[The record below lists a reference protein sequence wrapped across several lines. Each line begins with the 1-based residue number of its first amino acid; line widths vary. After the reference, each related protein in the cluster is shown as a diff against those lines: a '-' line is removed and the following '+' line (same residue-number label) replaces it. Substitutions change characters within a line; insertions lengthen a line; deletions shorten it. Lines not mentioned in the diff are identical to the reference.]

1 MNKNRI
7 RLTESQLHGV
17 IKESVKKILRE
28 GTFDPY
34 DEKYKDFQ
42 NDFSWKQ
49 FDMDNNDPTIDFE
62 KTAHSRTPLQGNGN
76 LNLYGN
82 ARDENWNVQ
91 DTHGLNAM
99 NAMSNNPY
107 ARHQAQ
113 HMGSTLKQSADNGMN
128 DMSKLGESK
137 LHEISYGGTS
147 KQGKPYDN
155 WDGGFGDNWSDEQW
169 AEYKK
174 KREEKY
180 KDMPNRDYFNESK
193 GFANKEQSKMM
204 DWKKT
209 RTDAFYDKDG
219 KPISKKY
226 TPRDKDGI
234 PKPIK
239 VRESQLHNIVKE
251 SINKVI
257 QEGWFGNLFNRGN
270 NEQPS
275 KEQGIKSTDLPQGVY
290 PSLKGATMGIS
301 SQKYVIVYELR
312 TNWKTLYVHPYTVER
327 SGINAVI
334 NKLRKLGIKV
344 LSSNQERFENPN
356 WNGLNYDRKVEP
368 KYGYG
373 DGERDDFTTLS
384 WPSRM

>member
-42 NDFSWKQ
+42 NDFSWEQ
-49 FDMDNNDPTIDFE
+49 FDMDNNDYTIDFE

-128 DMSKLGESK
+128 DISKLGE
-137 LHEISYGGTS
+137 
-147 KQGKPYDN
+147 
-155 WDGGFGDNWSDEQW
+155 
-169 AEYKK
+169 
-174 KREEKY
+174 
-180 KDMPNRDYFNESK
+180 
-193 GFANKEQSKMM
+193 
-204 DWKKT
+204 
-209 RTDAFYDKDG
+209 
-219 KPISKKY
+219 SKKY

-257 QEGWFGNLFNRGN
+257 QEGWFGNLFNR
-270 NEQPS
+270 
-275 KEQGIKSTDLPQGVY
+275 
-290 PSLKGATMGIS
+290 
-301 SQKYVIVYELR
+301 
-312 TNWKTLYVHPYTVER
+312 
-327 SGINAVI
+327 
-334 NKLRKLGIKV
+334 
-344 LSSNQERFENPN
+344 
-356 WNGLNYDRKVEP
+356 
-368 KYGYG
+368 
-373 DGERDDFTTLS
+373 
-384 WPSRM
+384 

>member
-1 MNKNRI
+1 MTNENLVDCENFVKKIASSNITENINYNRIMKKNII
-7 RLTESQLHGV
+7 RLTESQLHRV
-17 IKESVKKILRE
+17 IKESVTKVLKE
-28 GTFDPY
+28 GAFDPY

-42 NDFSWKQ
+42 NDFSWNQ

-62 KTAHSRTPLQGNGN
+62 KTAHSRTPLQGNGY

-113 HMGSTLKQSADNGMN
+113 HMGSTLKQSSDNGMN
-128 DMSKLGESK
+128 DISKLGESK

-155 WDGGFGDNWSDEQW
+155 
-169 AEYKK
+169 Y
-174 KREEKY
+174 
-180 KDMPNRDYFNESK
+180 
-193 GFANKEQSKMM
+193 
-204 DWKKT
+204 
-209 RTDAFYDKDG
+209 
-219 KPISKKY
+219 
-226 TPRDKDGI
+226 GI

-270 NEQPS
+270 
-275 KEQGIKSTDLPQGVY
+275 
-290 PSLKGATMGIS
+290 
-301 SQKYVIVYELR
+301 
-312 TNWKTLYVHPYTVER
+312 
-327 SGINAVI
+327 
-334 NKLRKLGIKV
+334 
-344 LSSNQERFENPN
+344 
-356 WNGLNYDRKVEP
+356 
-368 KYGYG
+368 
-373 DGERDDFTTLS
+373 
-384 WPSRM
+384 